1 MTASSNTMILDAAT
15 PVRPTVRSTRASLP
29 TLVGLEVRKTL
40 TTRSG
45 RMLALA
51 AALAGPA
58 GMGLLEATGDGYPDV
73 TGPFAVVGVMTG
85 LLLLA
90 LGVLSTAGE
99 WTHRTAQTTYLLVP
113 QRGRVLAAKTAA
125 MALLGAGLTVVS
137 AGLSWLVLAGLAD
150 AAVSWDGATQA
161 ALTAVG
167 AGMAFALVGVGVG
180 AATANAPAALTGL
193 YLAIL
198 GLMQIIRAWDRQIA
212 DAVDPA
218 QAVLRFGRG
227 DAEVASLLTMGG
239 WVLAALVAGWVLSRR
254 RPLQ

>member
-1 MTASSNTMILDAAT
+1 MTTTLDTAAT
-15 PVRPTVRSTRASLP
+15 VRPDVRPTRASLP
-29 TLVGLEVRKTL
+29 TLVGLEARKTL

-51 AALAGPA
+51 AVLAGPA
-58 GMGLLEATGDGYPDV
+58 GMGLLEAADDGFLDV
-73 TGPFAVVGVMTG
+73 TGPLAVVGIMTG

-99 WTHRTAQTTYLLVP
+99 WTHRTAETTYLLVP
-113 QRGRVLAAKTAA
+113 QRGRVLAAKTVAI
-125 MALLGAGLTVVS
+125 ALLGAALAAVS
-137 AGLSWLVLAGLAD
+137 VGASWLVLAGLAD
-150 AAVSWDGATQA
+150 PAVSWDGATQA

-167 AGMAFALVGVGVG
+167 AGAAFALIGVGVG

-218 QAVLRFGRG
+218 QAVLRLGRG
-227 DAEVASLLTMGG
+227 DAEVASLVTLGS
-239 WVLAALVAGWVLSRR
+239 WVVVSLVAGWVFSRR
-254 RPLQ
+254 RPVQ

>member
-1 MTASSNTMILDAAT
+1 MTTTLDTAV
-15 PVRPTVRSTRASLP
+15 PVRPDVRPTRASLP

-51 AALAGPA
+51 AVLAGPA
-58 GMGLLEATGDGYPDV
+58 GMALLEAAGDAYPDV
-73 TGPFAVVGVMTG
+73 TGPFAVVGIMTG

-90 LGVLSTAGE
+90 MGVLSTAGE
-99 WTHRTAQTTYLLVP
+99 WTHRTAEPTYLLVP
-113 QRGRVLAAKTAA
+113 QRSRALAAKTVA
-125 MALLGAGLTVVS
+125 MALLGAALAAVS
-137 AGLSWLVLAGLAD
+137 MGVSWLVAAGLAD
-150 AAVSWDGATQA
+150 PAVSWDGAVQA

-167 AGMAFALVGVGVG
+167 AGTAFALVGVGVG

-198 GLMQIIRAWDRQIA
+198 GLMQVIRAWSMPVA

-227 DAEVASLLTMGG
+227 DAEGASLLTLGG
-239 WVLAALVAGWVLSRR
+239 WVVVALVAGWLLTRR
-254 RPLQ
+254 RPVQ